1 MAKLSREE
9 LLNKIDSLSI
19 TDDEKISLMEDI
31 SDSFVADTTDELN
44 SVKAD
49 LEKALSDV
57 EDLKAKYKARFLS
70 GEVMVEDKK
79 EETSE
84 EVVDPEMKE
93 EEVIDVEDIFTD
105 SEEEKKEEEDE
116 D

>member
-1 MAKLSREE
+1 MAKLSKEE

-19 TDDEKISLMEDI
+19 SDDEKISLMEDI
-31 SDSFVADTTDELN
+31 SDSMIPEDSTELDQ
-44 SVKAD
+44 VKSE

-70 GEVMVEDKK
+70 GEVMVEEKK
-79 EETSE
+79 EEKE

-93 EEVIDVEDIFTD
+93 EEVIDVEDIYD
-105 SEEEKKEEEDE
+105 EEKKEEEDE